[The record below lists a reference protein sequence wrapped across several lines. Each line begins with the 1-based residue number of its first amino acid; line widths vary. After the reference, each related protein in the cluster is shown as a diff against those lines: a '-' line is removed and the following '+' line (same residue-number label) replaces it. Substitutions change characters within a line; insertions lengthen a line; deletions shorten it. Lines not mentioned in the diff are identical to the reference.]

1 MCFRAFVHMYACR
14 PCPFTSNAYFI
25 CVWWVGALVLA
36 CMCVD
41 VCGLCG
47 IGPSHGLVVVL
58 SSLTHAYAC
67 E

>member
-1 MCFRAFVHMYACR
+1 MHAGH
-14 PCPFTSNAYFI
+14 
-25 CVWWVGALVLA
+25 VLLQAMLILYVCGGSVRLCLRA